1 MSVTVYSKKQQAK
14 DHAERNR
21 KFKAKF
27 GRDMNYEDV
36 LIGFGAGFCG
46 QSQISRAK
54 NPFSSSEDDG
64 VLNADLFLIRA

>member
-14 DHAERNR
+14 DRAERNAWFL
-21 KFKAKF
+21 KVN

-36 LIGFGAGFCG
+36 LIGFGARFCG

-64 VLNADLFLIRA
+64 VLNQA